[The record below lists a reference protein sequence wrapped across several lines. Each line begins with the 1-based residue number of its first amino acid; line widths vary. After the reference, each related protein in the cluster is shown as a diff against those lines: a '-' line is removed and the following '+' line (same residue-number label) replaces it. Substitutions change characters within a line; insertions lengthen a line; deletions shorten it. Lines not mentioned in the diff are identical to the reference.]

1 MVSFVEVLGI
11 FGFTLLNFLSLVR
24 SWCTM
29 GLVSKLLTQLLLR
42 IYNSV
47 MELNEGTAG
56 IGSNKTASESD
67 EVAAPELLQVTDK
80 ICRLMLA
87 PVTNNASSFTALL
100 EPPVLQAVQLIQS
113 PDSSKLIAAPAP
125 APNVDVF
132 KGSFHFP
139 FSSGLIE
146 RAAKFSMF
154 TGDDIGNINGNNKS
168 NSPEPRS
175 YNSSAS
181 HQKPVKSEPG
191 ETETLQPLVSDPTV
205 ENRSIKRK
213 DIGKVKGST
222 KKRITAAEESSDN
235 TEKLPYDHVR
245 SRWGEATDSHCSAEG
260 ARIETINAR
269 MKLLQE
275 LISGCST
282 ISSTALELDEI
293 INHVQSIQ
301 RPVEFL
307 SMRLDA
313 VFDQLASVR
322 KPGFSLAAMLM
333 SFTDILANS
342 DNPIKLNFWP
352 ILFAIALLCSHF
364 LKDRSR
370 KASRLYC
377 EGHTANASQQISVAT
392 NMKHKNFLLNVRSH
406 QKFASIEVERREAS
420 ALPIQVERN
429 EATALP
435 IQVERREASALP
447 I

>member
-1 MVSFVEVLGI
+1 
-11 FGFTLLNFLSLVR
+11 
-24 SWCTM
+24 
-29 GLVSKLLTQLLLR
+29 
-42 IYNSV
+42 

-67 EVAAPELLQVTDK
+67 EVAVPESLQVTDK

-87 PVTNNASSFTALL
+87 PVTDNSSSFTALL
-100 EPPVLQAVQLIQS
+100 EPPALQAVQLIQS

-139 FSSGLIE
+139 FNSGLIE

-191 ETETLQPLVSDPTV
+191 ETETPQPLVSDPTV

-222 KKRITAAEESSDN
+222 KKSITAAEESSDD

-245 SRWGEATDSHCSAEG
+245 SRWGQATDSHCSAEG

-301 RPVEFL
+301 RQVEFL
-307 SMRLDA
+307 SMKLDA
-313 VFDQLASVR
+313 VNRGIDFNLDSVFTVDIWIFLTANLAIEIISTVFDQLASVR

-333 SFTDILANS
+333 SFTGLFGCITELAYKGRKEKGRWRWDNPTTYRRFCNFADILANS

-364 LKDRSR
+364 LKDRSW
-370 KASRLYC
+370 KASRLFH
-377 EGHTANASQQISVAT
+377 EGHTANASQQINVAA
-392 NMKHKNFLLNVRSH
+392 NMK
-406 QKFASIEVERREAS
+406 QKVY
-420 ALPIQVERN
+420 V
-429 EATALP
+429 
-435 IQVERREASALP
+435 
-447 I
+447 